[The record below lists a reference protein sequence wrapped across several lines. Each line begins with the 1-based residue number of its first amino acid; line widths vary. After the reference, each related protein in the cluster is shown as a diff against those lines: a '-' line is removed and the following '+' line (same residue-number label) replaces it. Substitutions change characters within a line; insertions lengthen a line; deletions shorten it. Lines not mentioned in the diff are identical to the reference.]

1 MTKTGRIRRKKEKYV
16 ERKKLERLSEAKGK
30 QELLRENVKAVLAH
44 HLQRR
49 TASKIQ
55 NGRQGAPKWP
65 TGSRKVSTPRFLGI
79 LSIFC

>member
-55 NGRQGAPKWP
+55 KWLTGGPKMADGVQKGVYP
-65 TGSRKVSTPRFLGI
+65 
-79 LSIFC
+79 